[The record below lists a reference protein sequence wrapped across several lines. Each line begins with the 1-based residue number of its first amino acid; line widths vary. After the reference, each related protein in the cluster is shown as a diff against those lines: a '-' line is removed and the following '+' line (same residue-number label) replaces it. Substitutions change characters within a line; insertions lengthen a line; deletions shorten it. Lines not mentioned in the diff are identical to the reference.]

1 MKVARP
7 LVTRT
12 VVVVTDLVETSLEET
27 RVAVMSVVES
37 ESTRLLAE
45 SRSSTET
52 ALPKPAPAIALA
64 GPVMMLIAV
73 GIPASSAIDWLAEA
87 MFGLEYRI
95 V

>member
-1 MKVARP
+1 MT
-7 LVTRT
+7 LT
-12 VVVVTDLVETSLEET
+12 VVELTDLEETSLEAT

-52 ALPKPAPAIALA
+52 ALPKPAPAMASE
-64 GPVMMLIAV
+64 GPVMMLIVV
-73 GIPASSAIDWLAEA
+73 GVPASSAIDWLAEA
-87 MFGLEYRI
+87 MFGLEYRM